1 MRVGGGGGGG
11 GVGGGGGWGGGGGGG
26 GGEGGYVSF
35 SFSSG
40 IVLDV
45 LVLEKTALGEMI
57 PVDNAST
64 ITCQ

>member
-1 MRVGGGGGGG
+1 MGKKCSVVWFRDSWRGR
-11 GVGGGGGWGGGGGGG
+11 

-57 PVDNAST
+57 PADNAST